1 MLKRW
6 LGLVAAG
13 AILLLAAVSSASG
26 EVAVPP
32 LKAHVT
38 DLTATL
44 SGPQIQ
50 DLESRLAGFERG
62 KGSQIVVLMLPSTQP
77 ETIEAYS
84 IRLAEAWKIGRARA
98 EDGVILVVAK
108 NDRKLRFEVG
118 TGLEGAIPD
127 VIARRIVSDVI
138 APHFGTGDFYGG
150 IAAGTDAVMKLIEG
164 EGLPAPPSGV
174 FIKGVHH
181 AIDFQTI
188 FLLFVVLVLTD
199 AIFRRLF
206 GRVIG
211 AGISGG
217 IVGAIVWVAARRP
230 VALRRRSFAAVR
242 RIASR
247 RPVPR
252 ARGGVVRPF
261 ARLGH
266 RAQLRGLDLSS
277 ACRPA
282 RRNRRRSG
290 HPRQSRDDC
299 LGSHLRRDAAG
310 VRPPAV
316 RARRGARRARDQRFA
331 RCALSAFGQRLERA
345 AGQARGAVNA

>member
-1 MLKRW
+1 MLGRW

-13 AILLLAAVSSASG
+13 VLLAGFATARA

-50 DLESRLAGFERG
+50 ELESRLAGFERG
-62 KGSQIVVLMLPSTQP
+62 KGSQIAVLILPSTQP
-77 ETIEAYS
+77 ETIEQYS

-127 VIARRIVSDVI
+127 VIAKRIVSDVI

-150 IAAGTDAVMKLIEG
+150 TAAGTDVVMKLIEG
-164 EGLPAPPSGV
+164 EALPAPPSGV

-188 FLLFVVLVLTD
+188 FLLFVALVATD

-211 AGISGG
+211 AGVSGG
-217 IVGAIVWVAARRP
+217 IVGAIVWVAAG
-230 VALRRRSFAAVR
+230 VLAFAVIGGLIGFVIALVNGLGNR
-242 RIASR
+242 
-247 RPVPR
+247 
-252 ARGGVVRPF
+252 RGGW
-261 ARLGH
+261 
-266 RAQLRGLDLSS
+266 SS
-277 ACRPA
+277 GGWPGGGW
-282 RRNRRRSG
+282 SG
-290 HPRQSRDDC
+290 GGGFGGGGFGGGGFSGGGGGFSGGGAP
-299 LGSHLRRDAAG
+299 GSW
-310 VRPPAV
+310 
-316 RARRGARRARDQRFA
+316 
-331 RCALSAFGQRLERA
+331 
-345 AGQARGAVNA
+345 